1 MTQKYDL
8 LIGKKII
15 DLSHILVTFGNTYC
29 TDFNFFIANKLM
41 ILVTY
46 QKMYN
51 KKNSRSVKR
60 NLSKKAKWHN
70 RTTRGFK
77 NMQNRKIKGR
87 ERCS

>member
-1 MTQKYDL
+1 
-8 LIGKKII
+8 
-15 DLSHILVTFGNTYC
+15 
-29 TDFNFFIANKLM
+29 
-41 ILVTY
+41 
-46 QKMYN
+46 MYN

-87 ERCS
+87 ERCSQGKKKRNKKKRGKWKMKRGKMDRKKKGG